1 MRINLLSSFA
11 AGIFLTSS
19 ICGAVY
25 LFEKNEVSTP
35 TVKTNETQT
44 NEIQT
49 NLNGQLSKNE
59 MENNSA
65 SAGVTKVVFNVTQG
79 MTSIDVGNMLEQ
91 SNMVPDAF
99 TFSKDVEK
107 KGLENNLHPGIFVV
121 DSEMTYD
128 QVISTIF
135 KK

>member
-1 MRINLLSSFA
+1 MRFNLLSSFA
-11 AGIFLTSS
+11 AGIFITTS

-25 LFEKNEVSTP
+25 LLEKNEVSTAS
-35 TVKTNETQT
+35 VKTNET
-44 NEIQT
+44 QT

-59 MENNSA
+59 MKNNSV
-65 SAGVTKVVFNVTQG
+65 SADVTKVVLYVTQG
-79 MTSIDVGNMLEQ
+79 MTSIDVGNMLKQ
-91 SNMVPDAF
+91 ANMIPNAF

-107 KGLENNLHPGIFVV
+107 RGLENHLRPGIFVV

-128 QVISTIF
+128 QVILTIF